1 MSVTDMIKEF
11 RIVIKLLEKTGELA
25 YYYIYGIAGLIKDT
39 KKQKRSD
46 VNGKFQ
52 PNLHIAGAGNE
63 LDRKR
68 KDDTEDRHN
77 RNDQT

>member
-25 YYYIYGIAGLIKDT
+25 YYYIYGIAGLIKDI

-46 VNGKFQ
+46 VNGNF
-52 PNLHIAGAGNE
+52 
-63 LDRKR
+63 
-68 KDDTEDRHN
+68 
-77 RNDQT
+77 